1 MCEMKKVI
9 VPLLMALALASTG
22 PANALTFKK
31 GQVLGSDGK
40 LYDGASPQVIENL
53 INYAERTG
61 ETAGING
68 KSVFVVVDVPGQDS
82 EKEVVFISFQ
92 DLAGKDKKGI
102 QETVLDKVVG
112 HQNAG
117 TNLGFN
123 AGQIGAELDRETASA
138 AQIAAAD
145 AAREAAISNFE
156 ELVESLEGS
165 TIDEIEKA
173 TGSTLISVEGD
184 CAVACTETFYQI
196 EKERS

>member
-9 VPLLMALALASTG
+9 VPLLMALASTG
-22 PANALTFKK
+22 PANALKFKK

-53 INYAERTG
+53 IKYAERTG
-61 ETAGING
+61 KTAGVNG

-112 HQNAG
+112 HLNAG

-165 TIDEIEKA
+165 TIDEIEQA

-184 CAVACTETFYQI
+184 CAVECTETFY
-196 EKERS
+196 

>member
-53 INYAERTG
+53 IKYAERTG
-61 ETAGING
+61 KTAGVNG

-102 QETVLDKVVG
+102 QEIVLDKVVG
-112 HQNAG
+112 HLNAG

-165 TIDEIEKA
+165 TIDEIEQA

-184 CAVACTETFYQI
+184 CAVECTETFY
-196 EKERS
+196 

>member
-22 PANALTFKK
+22 PANALTLKK

-53 INYAERTG
+53 IKYAERTG
-61 ETAGING
+61 KTAGVNG
-68 KSVFVVVDVPGQDS
+68 KSVFVVVDVPGQDN

-112 HQNAG
+112 HLNAG

-165 TIDEIEKA
+165 TIDEIEQA

-184 CAVACTETFYQI
+184 CAVECTETFY
-196 EKERS
+196 

>member
-53 INYAERTG
+53 IKYAERTG
-61 ETAGING
+61 KTAGVNG

-92 DLAGKDKKGI
+92 DFAGKDKKGI

-112 HQNAG
+112 HLNAG

-165 TIDEIEKA
+165 TIDEIEQA

-184 CAVACTETFYQI
+184 CAVECTETFY
-196 EKERS
+196 

>member
-53 INYAERTG
+53 IKYAERTG
-61 ETAGING
+61 KTAGVNG
-68 KSVFVVVDVPGQDS
+68 KSVFVVVDVPGQDN

-112 HQNAG
+112 HLNAG

-165 TIDEIEKA
+165 TIDEIEQA

-184 CAVACTETFYQI
+184 CAVECTETFY
-196 EKERS
+196 

>member
-1 MCEMKKVI
+1 MKKVI

-112 HQNAG
+112 H
-117 TNLGFN
+117 
-123 AGQIGAELDRETASA
+123 
-138 AQIAAAD
+138 
-145 AAREAAISNFE
+145 
-156 ELVESLEGS
+156 
-165 TIDEIEKA
+165 
-173 TGSTLISVEGD
+173 
-184 CAVACTETFYQI
+184 
-196 EKERS
+196 